1 MQPLGRNRRQ
11 KIELRPFRQLR
22 LETLGDPILVQR
34 AKDGDRARS
43 FLRERLAR

>member
-22 LETLGDPILVQR
+22 QETLSDPILVRR
-34 AKDGDRARS
+34 AKDGDRRS
-43 FLRERLAR
+43 SLRERLAR